1 MLQDN
6 IISLF
11 VGIVPTIEK
20 WLRDTVNDEVTKALE
35 ADHKKQRPNKQFSR
49 EEVCQLLNI
58 SKPTLWQKTK
68 SGEIRAIKIGR
79 RVLYD
84 EAEVNRFIKQ

>member
-11 VGIVPTIEK
+11 DVIVPTIDRH
-20 WLRDTVNDEVTKALE
+20 LRDLVKEEVAKALE
-35 ADHKKQRPNKQFSR
+35 DDRKKQKPNKQFSR
-49 EEVCQLLNI
+49 NEVCELLNI

-68 SGEIRAIKIGR
+68 SGEIRATKIGR

-84 EAEVNRFIKQ
+84 EAEVNRFLNQ